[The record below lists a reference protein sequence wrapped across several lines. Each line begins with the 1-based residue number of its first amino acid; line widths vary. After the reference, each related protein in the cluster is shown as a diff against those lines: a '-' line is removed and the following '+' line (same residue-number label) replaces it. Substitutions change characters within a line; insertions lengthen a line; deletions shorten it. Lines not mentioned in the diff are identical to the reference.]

1 MNLADARL
9 APSPGADGLVTRT
22 GGAVLFVAGRT
33 PVTEVARLVEAVES
47 AADAPAPG
55 RQLARAM
62 ATLVGADSGALPGFA
77 LVATSTGGIY
87 VKAYG
92 PVEVRVQG
100 EGGEEVIS
108 AVGSF
113 TGFDRE
119 LTGTFHTIVAHRAG
133 EPVPV
138 PAFDVDVRAGTTPGS
153 GFALT
158 TLTGPVD
165 APAADVPA
173 SAPEAAPEP
182 GPAATEPPA
191 APVADGVPL
200 DPPTQ
205 AWTPE
210 EAAAA
215 TAAAEERAAAPVADG
230 PEVEAAAPPAEAPST
245 APPVEE
251 PPTAPPVAE
260 EPPTAPPVGEPPTAP
275 PLAEP
280 PPSAPPAAETPGSA
294 APPSAEPP
302 GFASPPSAEPPGLAP
317 PPSAE
322 AAAPHPAEPPAFS
335 PPADEPAPEPPPY
348 EAATMPPT
356 ALPDF
361 ESHLLGALDDDEV
374 DAREPLPVE
383 LDPGEV
389 RAPDQ
394 DDAQEVIVQ
403 GVLCSRG
410 HFNDPRSRFCSSC
423 GISMVQNTQVLT
435 PGPRPPLGVL
445 VFEDGATFSLS
456 QDYVVGRQPEVS
468 EAVQQGLA
476 LPIPVDDPERSI
488 SRAHAEL
495 RLVDWEVHLINL
507 SATNGS
513 FVWDETQQQWV
524 PIPTGQSVVLSA
536 GMRVALGRRSAVFE
550 SSLVR

>member
-9 APSPGADGLVTRT
+9 APAPGADGLVART
-22 GGAVLFVAGRT
+22 GGAVLFVASRT
-33 PVTEVARLVEAVES
+33 PVTEVARLVDAVH
-47 AADAPAPG
+47 AADDEAAPG
-55 RQLARAM
+55 RTLARAL
-62 ATLVGADSGALPGFA
+62 ATLVGSDSGALPGFA
-77 LVATSTGGIY
+77 LVAASTGGIY

-92 PVEVRVQG
+92 PVEIRVQG
-100 EGGEEVIS
+100 EGGEELIS

-113 TGFDRE
+113 TGLDRE

-133 EPVPV
+133 EAVPV
-138 PAFDVDVRAGTTPGS
+138 PAFDVDVRAGTSPGG

-158 TLTGPVD
+158 TLSGPTD
-165 APAADVPA
+165 APAPEAPA
-173 SAPEAAPEP
+173 PAPEAAPEP
-182 GPAATEPPA
+182 TTAPAEPPEAAPIDPPTQAWSPEDVAEATAPTGPVDEPPAAEAAAPPVAAPPPAEPLAPAEPPVVEAPPVVAPEPPSAEGPGAPPETEPPTA
-191 APVADGVPL
+191 PPEAPVADGVPAVS
-200 DPPTQ
+200 D
-205 AWTPE
+205 
-210 EAAAA
+210 
-215 TAAAEERAAAPVADG
+215 
-230 PEVEAAAPPAEAPST
+230 EVAAPPAD
-245 APPVEE
+245 
-251 PPTAPPVAE
+251 
-260 EPPTAPPVGEPPTAP
+260 
-275 PLAEP
+275 L
-280 PPSAPPAAETPGSA
+280 
-294 APPSAEPP
+294 
-302 GFASPPSAEPPGLAP
+302 
-317 PPSAE
+317 
-322 AAAPHPAEPPAFS
+322 PAFS
-335 PPADEPAPEPPPY
+335 PPDQEPPAAEPPPY

-356 ALPDF
+356 ALPEF
-361 ESHLLGALDDDEV
+361 ESHLLGALDEDDV
-374 DAREPLPVE
+374 DEREPLPVE

-445 VFEDGATFSLS
+445 VFEDGATFSLA

-476 LPIPVDDPERSI
+476 LPLPVDDPERSI